1 MLGFK
6 LTMTELI
13 SANRGEVGNFHGQAG
28 KHTILIIG
36 LQLFV
41 LLFDD
46 LLSNSGTG
54 PVQDHPSLKEG
65 RSPGADWQELGNAK
79 HRHANNL
86 RTSKTLTDWAH
97 LIRKKQT
104 GAPTESWPSR
114 AFGAQENT
122 HSPGKTLKTTDW
134 TITLF
139 DALVPSSRYWS
150 SPKWS

>member
-13 SANRGEVGNFHGQAG
+13 SANRGEVGNFNGQAG

-65 RSPGADWQELGNAK
+65 RSPGAD
-79 HRHANNL
+79 
-86 RTSKTLTDWAH
+86 
-97 LIRKKQT
+97 
-104 GAPTESWPSR
+104 
-114 AFGAQENT
+114 
-122 HSPGKTLKTTDW
+122 
-134 TITLF
+134 
-139 DALVPSSRYWS
+139 
-150 SPKWS
+150 